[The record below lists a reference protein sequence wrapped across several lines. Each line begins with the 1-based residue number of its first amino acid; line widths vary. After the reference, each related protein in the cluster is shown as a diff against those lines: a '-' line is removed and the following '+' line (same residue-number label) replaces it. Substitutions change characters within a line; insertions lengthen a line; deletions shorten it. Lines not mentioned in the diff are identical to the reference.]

1 MAKMACIVE
10 GHGEVHA
17 VPILVRRIAQE
28 FDPGFVVEVLPP
40 LRVSRSRLVKKDG
53 ELERSVE
60 LAARKTGGR
69 GAILLL
75 LDSDDDCPAEQGP
88 QMLSRARQQRS
99 DLPVAVVLAKREFE
113 AWFLAAAESLVGH
126 RGLRSDLVAP
136 PDPESVRGAKEWL
149 TSKMSRGSRY
159 GEVLDQPALTA
170 VFDLVAA
177 RRSDS
182 FDKCY
187 REIWRLL
194 EELRRREPSTA

>member
-17 VPILVRRIAQE
+17 VPLLVRRIARE

-40 LRVSRSRLVKKDG
+40 LRVNRSRLVKKG

-60 LAARKTGGR
+60 FAARKTGGR

-75 LDSDDDCPAEQGP
+75 IDSDDDCPAEQGP
-88 QMLSRARQQRS
+88 RILSRARQQRS
-99 DLPVAVVLAKREFE
+99 DLPVAAVLAKREFE
-113 AWFLAAAESLVGH
+113 AWFLAAAESLAGR
-126 RGLRSDLVAP
+126 RGLRADLVP
-136 PDPESVRGAKEWL
+136 PSDPESVRGAKEWL
-149 TSKMSRGSRY
+149 TSNMTRGSRY
-159 GEVLDQPALTA
+159 SEVLDQPALTA

-177 RRSDS
+177 RRSGS

-194 EELRRREPSTA
+194 QELREREPSTA